1 MDRKEFKE
9 LTPIYKERLQ
19 QIAAAEEKKA
29 IIDYFDCVRSLDEIF
44 CFMQRFEV
52 NRSYDRSKELDFK
65 DLTQRIGEP
74 VYDAISC
81 CWLII
86 DEYSKADNELH
97 FSDGTTLC
105 DDPYIIKGRF
115 FDKWQ
120 DLTEDQLF
128 TRSILR
134 RTESYESLA
143 QYIRDSDKPVEKKVD
158 LLKGIIRD
166 LLQVKEDLCLRQN
179 DRLIIT
185 NSIICIDAICTILQ
199 EVEGMIC

>member
-9 LTPIYKERLQ
+9 LTPVYNERLQ
-19 QIAAAEEKKA
+19 QIAGINEKKA
-29 IIDYFDCVRSLDEIF
+29 INDYFDCVRSLDQLYDF
-44 CFMQRFEV
+44 THDFEV
-52 NRSYDRSKELDFK
+52 KRHDSSQELSFTE
-65 DLTQRIGEP
+65 LTQRIGEP

-86 DEYSKADNELH
+86 DDYSDDEIH

-120 DLTEDQLF
+120 DLTEEQLF
-128 TRSILR
+128 TRSLLR

-143 QYIRDSDKPVEKKVD
+143 QYIRDSDKSLETKLE
-158 LLKGIIRD
+158 LLKGI
-166 LLQVKEDLCLRQN
+166 LCSLKLVKEDLCHLPADQQ
-179 DRLIIT
+179 IVE
-185 NSIICIDAICTILQ
+185 NSIVCINAICMILK
-199 EVEGMIC
+199 EMEDPIC